1 MFVEQRNV
9 VQPGRTLRSGRR
21 GQWFESTRS
30 DHIWR
35 LLNKQA
41 LLLCLKIAY
50 QSIAFSYIFPPL
62 KATVSFVCVRFFHVR
77 NLLNL
82 NQPFKYIPE

>member
-30 DHIWR
+30 DQ
-35 LLNKQA
+35 LE
-41 LLLCLKIAY
+41 KIKPDTEKY
-50 QSIAFSYIFPPL
+50 PL
-62 KATVSFVCVRFFHVR
+62 FLYPFITQEQPLFRSVRF
-77 NLLNL
+77 
-82 NQPFKYIPE
+82 